1 MLLLL
6 AAMLPLWA
14 MAVHAA
20 PQYLTLQPLGGLIAD
35 TAIAEV
41 TGESPLQLPVDTRGG
56 DIATIL
62 ANGGRVET
70 QPGSLFD
77 ESGLAFRLVRPD
89 SFATQIVH
97 YLAGKSP
104 YLRGTA
110 GMISMAA
117 EALSRD
123 PRTQPVVIYQ
133 TTWSA
138 GGDALVVK
146 PGITSVKDLK
156 GATIALQA
164 YGPHLDY
171 LITIL
176 AGAGLGVNDVR
187 LRWLPDLS
195 GSDNSPLAAFR
206 EDDVDAAFVISADAL
221 ALTSGGA
228 VGTVAEDSLRG
239 ARILFSTRT
248 ANRVIADLYA
258 VRSDYLQDHREKVQA
273 FVHAQLKAAEK
284 LHMLAAE
291 KERADGDYRD
301 IMSSAALLLLGNGE
315 AITAA
320 EGLYADCEFVGWQGN
335 VNFFQSP
342 TFPRSLANLSSE
354 IQPGLVRLGVMDSPL
369 HLQRPAWD
377 YAQLHEGLEH
387 AGSLSRERFNRDKV
401 AVALA
406 RKQQQGNLGGSEL
419 FSFDLSYAPNQG
431 DFPADQYSDAFA
443 RITDYANTYGGA
455 LVAIEGHSDPLGYL
469 RQKKL
474 GKNSRL
480 LGRIKQSARNLSLSR
495 AAALRGSI
503 FDYAMNHGIPLD
515 YSQFAVV
522 GEGIA
527 NPGNGICGSD
537 PCEPQSVQE
546 WRDNMRIAV
555 RILQVEAD
563 AALLNPT
570 PGQP

>member
-1 MLLLL
+1 M
-6 AAMLPLWA
+6 
-14 MAVHAA
+14 
-20 PQYLTLQPLGGLIAD
+20 
-35 TAIAEV
+35 
-41 TGESPLQLPVDTRGG
+41 
-56 DIATIL
+56 
-62 ANGGRVET
+62 ET

-89 SFATQIVH
+89 SFAKQIVH

-301 IMSSAALLLLGNGE
+301 IMSSAALLLLGK
-315 AITAA
+315 A